1 MNLQNTIFFNF
12 IHKNKYLFGLVI
24 SILIFINYNLIN
36 WVWGDKF
43 LYKKVV
49 TFNKALSDTLS
60 HFYQNDI
67 ITFTI
72 YEINKNTLHDK
83 IEALNLNNNQAFQ
96 IQFRTNLNFKEAS
109 KVIQKVVDNSS
120 NQVALEL
127 KKQLRVI
134 GYNGIIE
141 AKHGS
146 LFNSTKSRL
155 KDELK
160 ILRLNFEKIL
170 DRHDEQFQIKRNL
183 ESLKIQGLKKKLEI
197 LNKRGESKNS
207 IITKNYLEQFDVL
220 RNSFVK
226 DYNDHMQYRNVIRA
240 LIFDEALSDLSVN
253 PFALYTNEANYCEEI
268 KDKSKSC
275 DDKIEIVKILSRY
288 LAIRFRLTTIKE
300 LSRMN
305 IDSKFN
311 LFKESFKN
319 NLHTKNIL
327 KLSKLLN
334 NDIMKIEENFSTT
347 KKIAPGKIFILIL
360 SVFNSFILGIIFWAI
375 LFKLNWKI
383 YFLKY

>member
-36 WVWGDKF
+36 WVWSDKF

-183 ESLKIQGLKKKLEI
+183 ESLKIKDLEKKIEM
-197 LNKRGESKNS
+197 LNKKEKSNDS
-207 IITKNYLEQFDVL
+207 LIAKNYLEQIDVT
-220 RNSFVK
+220 RNSLVK
-226 DYNDHMQYRNVIRA
+226 DYNDHVHYQNVIRA
-240 LIFDEALSDLSVN
+240 LIFDESLSDLSVN
-253 PFALYTNEANYCEEI
+253 PFALYTNEADYCKKI

-300 LSRMN
+300 LSRMD

-327 KLSKLLN
+327 KLSELLN